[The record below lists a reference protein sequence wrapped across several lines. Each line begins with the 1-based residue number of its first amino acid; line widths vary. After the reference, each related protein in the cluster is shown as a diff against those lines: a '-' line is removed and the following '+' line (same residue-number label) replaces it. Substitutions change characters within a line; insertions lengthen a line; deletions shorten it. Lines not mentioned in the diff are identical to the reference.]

1 MAPNC
6 LTTSDNEG
14 IIYPSKNQTNDQCR
28 TMRLA
33 ISSLTEVKMFKKGIP
48 AYPKKVERQKI
59 NTVTL
64 NHTNQE
70 LKLFKLH

>member
-1 MAPNC
+1 
-6 LTTSDNEG
+6 
-14 IIYPSKNQTNDQCR
+14 
-28 TMRLA
+28 MRLA